1 VGGAGHAGA
10 VVFASGSRDGHINLF
25 DQRVNTTRYS
35 PTAHMSV
42 RAL

>member
-1 VGGAGHAGA
+1 VRSELLM
-10 VVFASGSRDGHINLF
+10 FASGSRDGHINLF